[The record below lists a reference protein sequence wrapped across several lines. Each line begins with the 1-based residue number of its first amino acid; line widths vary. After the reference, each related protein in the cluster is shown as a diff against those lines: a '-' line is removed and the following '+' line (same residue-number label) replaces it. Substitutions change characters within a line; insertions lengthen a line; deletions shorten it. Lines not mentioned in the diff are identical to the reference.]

1 MATLDQIADK
11 AAKAMADG
19 LLTQDDKIR
28 KEMNRVNEHYVVFNQ
43 ALYETINVT
52 ASMTELVQILPDLF
66 DKFATARDKFAVE
79 LESKSPPVK
88 MTDNPP
94 TSAQVV
100 KRAMNQINIYAGD
113 IEFAKPGATENIY
126 GRPGGRIIRKSTGK
140 DAIDSYT
147 RLRQKMNNL
156 SVDLQNFTPKGGV
169 EQGKQLGHQNVTAVT
184 QRMTAVLVNLIDLK
198 GAIIQANPNVK
209 RERALQV
216 NVGSDESQKQFQQ
229 AGIKTIKDIDNII
242 SKVSKLIGI
251 FEILQ
256 DMPQQKLSK
265 QKYGG
270 KNLNALTKEFK
281 RKKKILGAGFNL
293 KATKQKNINIFKR
306 TDKLIELKME
316 SPEYNRDYK
325 GAAETSIAV
334 EFRKILKNR
343 DDNINK
349 VNKLFRTI
357 KHEDIEGSPSIKQKI
372 RGDLKK
378 LAKGKKVT
386 PHKSTSTSKNVR
398 VKSKAKINLT
408 AVSQTPAITKK
419 LAKEA
424 TRLKAAVSRGKAT
437 KAGAKKPKTGRDQL
451 NLAKIQA
458 AINTRL
464 PAEVRRNMGRP
475 ALINQTGRF
484 SNSVKL
490 TGLRQAPNSIVADY
504 TYQLNPYETFEN
516 TGDKTWPT
524 GYNPKPLISKSIRN
538 LAAAFI
544 DQKFTLRRV

>member
-1 MATLDQIADK
+1 MSDLDQIADQ
-11 AAKAMADG
+11 AAKKMAEG
-19 LLTQDDKIR
+19 LLTQDTKVR
-28 KEMNRVNEHYVVFNQ
+28 NYMNRTHEHYVVFNK
-43 ALYETINVT
+43 ALLETINVT
-52 ASMTELVQILPDLF
+52 ASMTELMQIVPNF
-66 DKFATARDKFAVE
+66 FNEFATARDKQQKK
-79 LESKSPPVK
+79 LESRNATIVN
-88 MTDNPP
+88 NPP
-94 TSAQVV
+94 TSAALVQ
-100 KRAMNQINIYAGD
+100 RGMAGD
-113 IEFAKPGATENIY
+113 IGQILSGGGRDYEENILGNTGGTIRDKKPGSQKPIFN
-126 GRPGGRIIRKSTGK
+126 
-140 DAIDSYT
+140 SYN
-147 RLRQKMNNL
+147 RVRQKMNNL
-156 SVDLQNFTPKGGV
+156 SEDLRNFTPKGGV
-169 EQGKQLGHQNVTAVT
+169 EQGMQLGHQNVTAVT

-198 GAIIQANPNVK
+198 AAIIQANPEVK
-209 RERALQV
+209 RAGSLQIKA
-216 NVGSDESQKQFQQ
+216 GSEESQKQFQQ
-229 AGIKTIKDIDNII
+229 AGLKTIKDLETLI

-251 FEILQ
+251 FEVLQ
-256 DMPQQKLSK
+256 SMPQQKLSK

-270 KNLNALTKEFK
+270 KNLNALTKQFK
-281 RKKKILGAGFNL
+281 ENKKKLGDGFTL
-293 KATKQKNINIFKR
+293 KATKKKNIDIYKGN
-306 TDKLIELKME
+306 DNMIELKME

-334 EFRKILKNR
+334 EFRKLLRNR

-349 VNKLFRTI
+349 VNKLFRAI

-386 PHKSTSTSKNVR
+386 PHKSTKTSKTVR

-408 AVSQTPAITKK
+408 AISQTPAITKK

-424 TRLKAAVSRGKAT
+424 NRLKAAVSRGKAT
-437 KAGAKKPKTGRDQL
+437 RPGAKKPKTGRDQL

-490 TGLRQAPNSIVADY
+490 TGLRQAPASIVADY

-516 TGDKTWPT
+516 TGVRQWPT